1 MLLNQ
6 ALGCAQGDAFTFTI
20 ALQPYADGTKPDLT
34 GAAASWQLMTGN
46 YSGAEVLINKTSA
59 PHIFIDQD
67 VNLNWRITV
76 ELDPEDT
83 ADLPRARYFHQCR
96 VVMSGGV
103 VSHIESG
110 PFDLAFA
117 GVP

>member
-1 MLLNQ
+1 MQLNQ

-20 ALQPYADGTKPDLT
+20 GLQPYSDGTKPDLT
-34 GAAASWQLMTGN
+34 GATASWQLMAGN
-46 YSGAEVLINKTSA
+46 YTGAEVLINKTSA
-59 PHIFIDQD
+59 PNIFIDQD
-67 VNLNWRITV
+67 GASNWRVTV
-76 ELDPEDT
+76 ELDPPDT
-83 ADLPRARYFHQCR
+83 ANLPRARYFHQCR